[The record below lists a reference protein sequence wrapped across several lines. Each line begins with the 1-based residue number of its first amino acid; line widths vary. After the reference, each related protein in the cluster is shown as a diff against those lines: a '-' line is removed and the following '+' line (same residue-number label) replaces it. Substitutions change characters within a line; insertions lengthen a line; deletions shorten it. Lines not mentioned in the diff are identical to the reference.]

1 MASELTK
8 MGAHIEERPD
18 GLIIRGVPMLHG
30 AGADSW
36 NDHRVAMSLAIAATR
51 SDGPVI
57 LTGSESVQK
66 SYPQFWQ
73 DYESLGGKSNEFYSR
88 NAASYDYLWRIP
100 RSFHWNRS

>member
-1 MASELTK
+1 

-57 LTGSESVQK
+57 LTGSEV
-66 SYPQFWQ
+66 Y
-73 DYESLGGKSNEFYSR
+73 R
-88 NAASYDYLWRIP
+88 NRILNFG
-100 RSFHWNRS
+100 RTMNH

>member
-1 MASELTK
+1 
-8 MGAHIEERPD
+8 MGAKIEERPD
-18 GLIIRGVPMLHG
+18 GLVIRGIPMLHG
-30 AGADSW
+30 AGLDSW

-73 DYESLGGKSNEFYSR
+73 DYESLGGK
-88 NAASYDYLWRIP
+88 IK
-100 RSFHWNRS
+100 